1 MMQKFFILWRI
12 FILSCIIIG
21 VAPTPGHNSTLFAC
35 EYTVSLAAA
44 ILLLP
49 QVQEMEGARHA
60 HSSQAMEEMEAV
72 KRENEELKEVLSAVQ
87 LDLEAKT
94 EVKHNWKGACIAQ
107 QLSSCIPLIPGVS
120 ATCYGGR
127 VTRAAGG
134 GGQHQDRGE
143 RMTDTSRCAGGC
155 HCVLASPPRLYRLL
169 KSFPSLYIL
178 KSEHQSCSC
187 VHETI

>member
-1 MMQKFFILWRI
+1 
-12 FILSCIIIG
+12 
-21 VAPTPGHNSTLFAC
+21 
-35 EYTVSLAAA
+35 
-44 ILLLP
+44 
-49 QVQEMEGARHA
+49 MEGARHA
-60 HSSQAMEEMEAV
+60 HSSQAVEEMEAV

-94 EVKHNWKGACIAQ
+94 EVKHNWKGGGGWGACIAQ
-107 QLSSCIPLIPGVS
+107 QLSSCIPRIPGVS
-120 ATCYGGR
+120 ATCYRGR

-155 HCVLASPPRLYRLL
+155 HCVLASPQKLYRLL

-178 KSEHQSCSC
+178 KSEHQSCFC
-187 VHETI
+187 VHEAI

>member
-1 MMQKFFILWRI
+1 
-12 FILSCIIIG
+12 
-21 VAPTPGHNSTLFAC
+21 
-35 EYTVSLAAA
+35 
-44 ILLLP
+44 
-49 QVQEMEGARHA
+49 MEGARHA

-94 EVKHNWKGACIAQ
+94 EVKHNWKGGGGGGVPVYAQ
-107 QLSSCIPLIPGVS
+107 KLSSCIPRIPGVS

-143 RMTDTSRCAGGC
+143 RMTDTSRCVGGC
-155 HCVLASPPRLYRLL
+155 HCVLASV
-169 KSFPSLYIL
+169 SFA
-178 KSEHQSCSC
+178 
-187 VHETI
+187 